1 MCKRFCLVDM
11 NSILDDENELNI
23 ESYERENVDKIVK
36 FLNSQETELKL
47 KQKVIDVLT
56 EKNEN
61 LQVQLDNLSDRVRK
75 LNEECD
81 KEIEIKTEKDIN
93 YWKGIEKAHIDLHNQ
108 YLEKLIQLESYNQR
122 LLDEIDTL
130 ESKLFD
136 YENEELDKILL
147 SKR

>member
-1 MCKRFCLVDM
+1 VDM